1 MNRTL
6 VLVAG
11 ALFLSSLMIQAAPS
25 PAERSAGAVVLVNSD
40 SAARGDFDRFLKLY
54 LDYFDIPYTVSN
66 TARGELPQ
74 GWEEASLLIAGH
86 DGSLGPLR
94 LRDRERIAG
103 YVRAGG
109 GLFLF
114 DTALFPR
121 SGGHLGAELLALK
134 RGEPLTVDEAVTIE
148 PADVTHFIT
157 AYKAD
162 RPPLKTV
169 PARRLKFEVPAVS
182 GWEDQARVLMKIG
195 GKPLVISAT
204 YGEGRIVQWTTY
216 RWLDPNVL
224 GFYNGLDDVVWRS
237 LVWAARKPFV
247 FQGNIP
253 QVSMRIDD
261 CVGLDMDF
269 AYIDTISKY
278 GIVPHIAFMMD
289 DTPPSAAD
297 KLGEYT
303 REGKAEAFIHA
314 RQRAGFTGFF
324 FWDFDFNDFNR
335 GRPFSEEVLARN
347 FEELEAFYREHR
359 IQHART
365 ATAHYVP
372 LATNTLPY
380 LRAMGVAFDS
390 ISPVTLP
397 SSSEY
402 HFWPYELY
410 QRAGYY
416 DISFSSY
423 GDGNFTYRSGMIMD
437 WVEKDPSLFCTTSH
451 VTSIKADW
459 LRPSR
464 APGYEE
470 TRKVEGMVIDGTD
483 MLRLALDSM
492 GPAFFFTHELNI
504 GLLEGGASQL
514 GRAFDGVID
523 NLKKFYDIVP
533 CGFDHLNQYG
543 KNIRTGDLTSASWDP
558 AGGTLRVEWRGFTD
572 MPTKFHVFTEEAGEI
587 KDRLVDLPAYRGPTS
602 VTVRLGDG
610 K

>member
-6 VLVAG
+6 FLVAG
-11 ALFLSSLMIQAAPS
+11 ALFVSSLALAARS
-25 PAERSAGAVVLVNSD
+25 TEERNAGAVILVNS
-40 SAARGDFDRFLKLY
+40 SSVARGDFDRFLKLY
-54 LDYFDIPYTVSN
+54 LDFFDLPYTVVD
-66 TARGELPQ
+66 TAQGKLPE
-74 GWEEASLLIAGH
+74 GWEQAALLVAGH
-86 DGSLGPLR
+86 DGSLEPLS
-94 LRDRERIAG
+94 DRELERIAG
-103 YVRAGG
+103 YVHAGG

-114 DTALFPR
+114 DTALFPKIGR
-121 SGGHLGAELLALK
+121 HIGSELLAL
-134 RGEPLTVDEAVTIE
+134 RHGEPLTVDEAVTIE
-148 PADVTHFIT
+148 PADVRHFIT

-162 RPPLKTV
+162 RPALKTV
-169 PARRLKFEVPAVS
+169 PARRVKFQVPGVS
-182 GWEDQARVLMKIG
+182 GLGGHAKVLVKIG
-195 GKPLVISAT
+195 SNPLVISGAH
-204 YGEGRIVQWTTY
+204 GQGRIVQWTTY

-224 GFYNGLDDVVWRS
+224 GFYNGLDDIVWRS

-269 AYIDTISKY
+269 AYVDTINKH

-289 DTPPSAAD
+289 DTPPGAAG

-303 REGKAEAFIHA
+303 RKGKAEAFIHA
-314 RQRAGFTGFF
+314 RRRTGFTGFF

-335 GRPFSEEVLARN
+335 GRPFSDDVLKRN
-347 FEELEAFYREHR
+347 FEELEAFYGKHR

-372 LATNTLPY
+372 MATNVLPY
-380 LRAMGVAFDS
+380 LRAMGVVFDA
-390 ISPVTLP
+390 ISPATLP
-397 SSSEY
+397 NGSEY

-410 QRAGYY
+410 QRAGYF
-416 DISFSSY
+416 DISFTSY
-423 GDGNFTYRSGMIMD
+423 GDGNFAYRSGMIMD
-437 WVEKDPSLFCTTSH
+437 WVEKDPSIFCTTSH
-451 VTSIKADW
+451 VSSIKADW

-470 TRKVEGMVIDGTD
+470 SRKVEGLVIDGTD

-504 GLLEGGASQL
+504 GLLEGGAGQL
-514 GRAFDGVID
+514 DRAFEGVMS
-523 NLKKFYDIVP
+523 NLRKFHDLIP
-533 CGFDHLNQYG
+533 CSFDQLNQYG
-543 KNIRTGDLTSASWDP
+543 KNIRTGDLTAASWD
-558 AGGTLRVEWRGFTD
+558 AANQTLRVDWRGFTD

-587 KDRLVDLPAYRGPTS
+587 KDRLVDLPVYRGPTS
-602 VTVRLGDG
+602 VTVRLDAP